1 MVTSVAVPPSRADG
15 WCMRIRACGSAYR
28 LPGAPAVIRNCPV
41 DAANPTAHVA
51 TSGGT
56 SCIVS

>member
-1 MVTSVAVPPSRADG
+1 MSVAVPPSEADG

-28 LPGAPAVIRNCPV
+28 FPGAPAVSRNWPIE
-41 DAANPTAHVA
+41 AASPTAQVA
-51 TSGGT
+51 TSGRT